1 MRKLIFSSLVVILV
15 SSCSTYDYKRF
26 DGETANGN
34 GSACANPQYVSTI
47 SKSAVVFQPNAPKK
61 YMPESLTMY
70 NLLYDARVAHGND
83 VTIQNIRYDLKNGKK
98 KVSVVYD
105 VIKCK

>member
-1 MRKLIFSSLVVILV
+1 
-15 SSCSTYDYKRF
+15 
-26 DGETANGN
+26 
-34 GSACANPQYVSTI
+34 
-47 SKSAVVFQPNAPKK
+47 
-61 YMPESLTMY
+61 MPESLTMY